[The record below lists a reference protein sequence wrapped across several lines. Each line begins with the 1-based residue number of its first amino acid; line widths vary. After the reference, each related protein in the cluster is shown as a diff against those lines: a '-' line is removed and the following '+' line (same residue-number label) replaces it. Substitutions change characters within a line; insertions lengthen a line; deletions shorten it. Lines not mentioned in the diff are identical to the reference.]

1 MSPLA
6 GVILTP
12 GQWTQPLRAFV
23 YKLCFAQACRK
34 LASKPPSLF
43 FYFVQRW
50 RVAKLRPG
58 GRLLRLAAAC
68 YGLVAV
74 YCVRGGR
81 ATASPSSGLEAVV
94 RLWRAG
100 GGDELQ
106 MTALRGA
113 QAYSLRGY

>member
-1 MSPLA
+1 M
-6 GVILTP
+6 
-12 GQWTQPLRAFV
+12 
-23 YKLCFAQACRK
+23 
-34 LASKPPSLF
+34 
-43 FYFVQRW
+43 
-50 RVAKLRPG
+50 AKLRPG